1 MVLGK
6 VNSFLTFDQN
16 VLKSNSRRGLPL
28 AEDKLVET
36 SVSDEVR
43 AKERLLL
50 SPLRVLRTPSINF
63 KELEKTYQEV
73 MSGKDDSKC
82 RF

>member
-1 MVLGK
+1 M
-6 VNSFLTFDQN
+6 
-16 VLKSNSRRGLPL
+16 